1 MIHFF
6 LLQCQQSA
14 PTNSNWLLDKL
25 LPSLIGAG
33 TALLVFYLTTKRDK
47 KKEQK
52 KKEDDRADKVIY
64 LKSLLDNIINVTKQQ
79 RDNLV
84 SHIEKVRQNSVDF
97 QLMTFVPLTD
107 FTRAIETLSKEDYY
121 SAFNKF
127 YKEKI
132 NSSKT
137 YNSIISNVDYLHAQ
151 FVEVPE
157 ILRKSQQFDYERKLQ
172 YKELVDKTINMTGN
186 ILFQLRQNMPPVF
199 QAMDNILLEFM
210 EGLQNH
216 TDITYYNNEFVI
228 KMNDFLVAY
237 MLTPGVQVPNEILI
251 LAENTRNAKQLY
263 SIIIKSNLEV
273 ADDIENINKLVNHSL
288 DDTLKL
294 RESLT

>member
-1 MIHFF
+1 MIHTFF
-6 LLQCQQSA
+6 LQCQHIA
-14 PTNSNWLLDKL
+14 ATNSNWLLDKL

-33 TALLVFYLTTKRDK
+33 TALFVFYLTTKRDK

-52 KKEDDRADKVIY
+52 KKEDDRSDKVIY

-84 SHIEKVRQNSVDF
+84 EHIEKVRQNSVDF

-121 SAFNKF
+121 SAFNKI

-157 ILRKSQQFDYERKLQ
+157 ILRKSQQFDFERKLQ

-210 EGLQNH
+210 EGLNNH
-216 TDITYYNNEFVI
+216 ADITYYNNEFVI
-228 KMNDFLVAY
+228 KMNDFLVNY
-237 MLTPGVQVPNEILI
+237 MLTPGIQVPNEILI

-273 ADDIENINKLVNHSL
+273 ADDIENINKLVNNSL
-288 DDTLKL
+288 DETIQL
-294 RESLT
+294 RESLP